1 MTRQTP
7 ALDKV
12 LSSSGRVRI
21 LSLLAEVEELHL
33 SEIAKRTE
41 QSYSATERHLRN
53 LAGSAIVE
61 EKDYGRVRIFR
72 LKADNPRARMLRDLI
87 LQWNN
92 DPGREPGRAQP

>member
-1 MTRQTP
+1 MTGQTP

-21 LSLLAEVEELHL
+21 LSLLAEVEEIHL
-33 SEIAKRTE
+33 SEIARRTE
-41 QSYSATERHLRN
+41 QSYSATERHLRD
-53 LAGSAIVE
+53 LAGSGMVE

-72 LKADNPRARMLRDLI
+72 LKTNNPCARMLRDLI